1 MGEQNE
7 VIGSYKEFILIERE
21 TLKELKLKAV
31 QHLANA
37 DSDISEYHK
46 GMAIINVIEWL
57 KEKNLYNPKY
67 EFEIKG

>member
-1 MGEQNE
+1 MERQKE
-7 VIGSYKEFILIERE
+7 VIGGYKEFILIERE
-21 TLKELKLKAV
+21 SLKELKIKAV

-37 DSDISEYHK
+37 DTDISEYHK
-46 GMAIINVIEWL
+46 GMAIIDVIEWL